1 MHPWVAGSYQSVR
14 LALDPSLTAD
24 TLPDDII
31 EDDAFLL
38 PALQDLERLDE
49 DALTY
54 AETTEPAEYR
64 GARLALLYLVAAQ
77 IAPVL
82 PVITAERLGDRQ
94 YARAAWNGDALAGRL
109 RGKAA
114 AAIAA
119 YKETDGVVPVPTLF
133 ATASGRRGR

>member
-1 MHPWVAGSYQSVR
+1 M
-14 LALDPSLTAD
+14 ALDVSLTAD
-24 TLPDDII
+24 TLPDDMI

-38 PALQDLERLDE
+38 PALQELERLDE

-54 AETTEPAEYR
+54 DEATEPAEYR

-82 PVITAERLGDRQ
+82 PVITQERLDDRQ

-119 YKETDGVVPVPTLF
+119 YTETDGLVPVPVLFTL
-133 ATASGRRGR
+133 AHGTRGQ

>member
-1 MHPWVAGSYQSVR
+1 M
-14 LALDPSLTAD
+14 ALDVSLTAD
-24 TLPDDII
+24 TLPDDMI

-38 PALQDLERLDE
+38 PALQELERLDE

-54 AETTEPAEYR
+54 DEVTEPAEYR
-64 GARLALLYLVAAQ
+64 GARLALLYLVAAR

-82 PVITAERLGDRQ
+82 PVITQERLGDRQ

-119 YKETDGVVPVPTLF
+119 YRETDGLVPVPVLFTL
-133 ATASGRRGR
+133 AHGTRGQ